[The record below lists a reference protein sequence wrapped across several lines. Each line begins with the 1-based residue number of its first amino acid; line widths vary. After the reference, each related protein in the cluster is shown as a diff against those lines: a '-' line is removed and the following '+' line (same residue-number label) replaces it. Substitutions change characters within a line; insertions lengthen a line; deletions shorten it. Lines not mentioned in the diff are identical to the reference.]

1 MQIQI
6 SGKQLE
12 ISEQLRSHVES
23 RLSKG
28 VERYFANPIEAHV
41 VFSRSGST
49 SIRADCSVHVGHGI
63 HAHSHAEADELTA
76 GFDAASDRLEKQ
88 LRRYKRRLR
97 DHHNRQRDSARAVE
111 TARDYVLAPEAEE
124 EEEVLETFQPVI
136 VAERTTRIDRLSVG
150 EAVMRMDL
158 ADLPV
163 LMFRNGGTGSFNVV
177 YRRADGHIGWIDPSR
192 QADEGE

>member
-1 MQIQI
+1 M
-6 SGKQLE
+6 L
-12 ISEQLRSHVES
+12 
-23 RLSKG
+23 
-28 VERYFANPIEAHV
+28 
-41 VFSRSGST
+41 
-49 SIRADCSVHVGHGI
+49 
-63 HAHSHAEADELTA
+63 

-97 DHHNRQRDSARAVE
+97 DHHNRQRDAGRAVE

-124 EEEVLETFQPVI
+124 EEEVQETFQPVI
-136 VAERTTRIDRLSVG
+136 VAERTTQIDRLSVG

-158 ADLPV
+158 ADVPV
-163 LMFRNGGTGSFNVV
+163 LLFRNGGTGSFNVV